1 MSLTIP
7 PPVARYFD
15 AERTDATDLLASI
28 FAADAVVRDEG
39 RAIQGLDAIRVW
51 KRETKA
57 KYQYSVEPI
66 RVSQAASTLT
76 VLARLT
82 GAFPGSPVDLTY
94 TFALAGD
101 KIASLEIR
109 P

>member
-1 MSLTIP
+1 MNLNLP
-7 PPVARYFD
+7 PPLARYFN
-15 AERTDATDLLASI
+15 AERTDATDLLADI
-28 FAADAVVRDEG
+28 FTADAVVRDEG
-39 RAIQGLDAIRVW
+39 RAMRGLDAITAW
-51 KRETKA
+51 KRDAKA

-66 RVSQAASTLT
+66 RVSQSASTVA
-76 VLARLT
+76 VLVLLT
-82 GAFPGSPVDLTY
+82 GAFPGSPIELKY